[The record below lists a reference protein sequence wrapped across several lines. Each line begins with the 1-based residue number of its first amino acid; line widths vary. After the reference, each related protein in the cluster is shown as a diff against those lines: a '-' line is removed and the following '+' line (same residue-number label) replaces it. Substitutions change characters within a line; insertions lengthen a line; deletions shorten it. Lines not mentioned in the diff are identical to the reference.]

1 LSKFEIFSN
10 FNCCNINWWFTFKH
24 KTIITIEKLFL
35 HQFAVDFIENHLVDV
50 IFQKEISL
58 LLEYF

>member
-1 LSKFEIFSN
+1 LKYFPILIVVTLIGGSPSNTKLSSQCENSFYIS
-10 FNCCNINWWFTFKH
+10 
-24 KTIITIEKLFL
+24 LL
-35 HQFAVDFIENHLVDV
+35 LDFIENHLVDV